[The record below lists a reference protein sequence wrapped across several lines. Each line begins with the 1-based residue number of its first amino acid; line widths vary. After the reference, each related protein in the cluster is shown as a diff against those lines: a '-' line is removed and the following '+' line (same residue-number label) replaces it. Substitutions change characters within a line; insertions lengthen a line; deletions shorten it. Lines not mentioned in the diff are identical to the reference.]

1 MYIAHTFELINTRV
15 QNQDFSCVSTSPGQK
30 KILKKKKKAHLST
43 GLIWKTLQQ
52 KCVEEKIIQ
61 ANL

>member
-15 QNQDFSCVSTSPGQK
+15 QNQDFSCVSTSLGQK
-30 KILKKKKKAHLST
+30 KILKKKAHLST